1 MEPRRDQRSS
11 LCLKQRDERF
21 YIEGG
26 VIVMAAELSFVFP
39 DGAEKSFPVGT
50 TGEDIAG
57 SISSGLKKQALAI
70 KLGSVLYDL
79 KRELTHGGNV
89 EIITNK
95 DDEGIEIMR
104 HSTAHLMAQA
114 IKRLYKDVNFGVGP
128 VIEEGFYYDMD
139 LEHSITPDDLPKI
152 EKEMKR
158 IVDEAHEIERLEV
171 SREEAKDMFKG
182 DELKQELIDAI
193 PHDQQVTIY
202 KQGEFADLCRGVHV
216 PSTNKIK
223 AFKLLSISGA
233 YWRGDSNNQQLQRIY
248 GTAFAKQ
255 SQVDEYLKILEER
268 KERDHRKLGKE
279 LDIFT
284 VSQKVGQGLP
294 LWLPKG
300 ATIRR
305 VIERY
310 IVDLEERLGYDHVYT
325 PVLGS
330 VDLYKQSGH
339 WDHYQDDM
347 FPEMKMDN
355 EELVLRPMNCPHH
368 MMVYKNQLYS
378 YRNLPVR
385 IAELGTMHRYEMS
398 GALAGLQRVRA
409 MTLNDAHIFARP
421 DQLKDEFIRVVELVQ
436 KVYEDFG
443 IQDYY
448 FRLSY
453 RDPKDTEKY
462 VDNDAMW
469 DKAQA
474 MLKET
479 MEEMQVEYV
488 EAEGEAAFYG
498 PKLDVQVKTALGK
511 DETLST
517 VQLDFHLPERFD
529 LTYIGEDGKEHRPVV
544 IHRGVVS
551 TMERFVAFLIEEYK
565 GAFPTW
571 LAPEQVRVIP
581 VAPQAHLEYANQ
593 VVDKLR
599 LEGVRVS
606 IDERDEKIGYKI
618 REAQTQKIP
627 FALVLG
633 DNEMN
638 ENAVNVRRYGEKQS
652 ETNSLAEFTSLIKQ
666 EITDKS
672 MHR

>member
-1 MEPRRDQRSS
+1 
-11 LCLKQRDERF
+11 
-21 YIEGG
+21 
-26 VIVMAAELSFVFP
+26 MADLTIIFP
-39 DGAEKSFPVGT
+39 DGAEKQFPVGT
-50 TGEDIAG
+50 TGEDIAA
-57 SISSGLKKQALAI
+57 SISPGLKKQALAI
-70 KLGSVLYDL
+70 RLDGEALDL
-79 KRELTHGGNV
+79 RRELPKGGKI
-89 EIITNK
+89 EIITYR
-95 DDEGIEIMR
+95 DQEGLEIAR
-104 HSTAHLMAQA
+104 HSTAHLLAQA
-114 IKRLYKDVNFGVGP
+114 VKRLYSNVQLGVGP
-128 VIEEGFYYDMD
+128 VIEEGFYYDIDM
-139 LEHSITPDDLPKI
+139 EHSLTPEDLPKI

-158 IVDEAHEIERLEV
+158 IVDENLEIKRVEV
-171 SREEAKDMFKG
+171 SRDEAKARFAEIG
-182 DELKQELIDAI
+182 DELKLELLDAI
-193 PHDQQVTIY
+193 PEDETVTIY
-202 KQGEFADLCRGVHV
+202 EQGEFFDLCRGVHV
-216 PSTNKIK
+216 PSTSKIK

-233 YWRGDSNNQQLQRIY
+233 YWRGDSNNKQLQRIY
-248 GTAFAKQ
+248 GTEFEKK
-255 SQVDEYLKILEER
+255 SQLDEYLRILEER

-279 LDIFT
+279 LGLFT

-305 VIERY
+305 NIERY

-325 PVLGS
+325 PVLGN
-330 VDLYKQSGH
+330 VELYKTSGH
-339 WDHYQDDM
+339 WDHYQEDM
-347 FPEMKMDN
+347 FPPMEMDN

-368 MMVYKNQLYS
+368 MMVFKNQLWS

-385 IAELGTMHRYEMS
+385 IAELGTMHRHEMS

-421 DQLKDEFIRVVELVQ
+421 DQLKEEFIRVVELVQ
-436 KVYEDFG
+436 KVYKDFG
-443 IQDYY
+443 IEDYY

-453 RDPKDTEKY
+453 RDPEDKEKY

-479 MEEMQVEYV
+479 MEDMKLEYV

-571 LAPEQVRVIP
+571 LAPVQAKIIP
-581 VAPQAHLEYANQ
+581 ISLQAHLDYSKEIEE
-593 VVDKLR
+593 KLR
-599 LEGVRVS
+599 QEGIRVELDS
-606 IDERDEKIGYKI
+606 RDEKLGYKI

-633 DNEMN
+633 DKEMEAN
-638 ENAVNVRRYGEKQS
+638 SVNYRRYS
-652 ETNSLAEFTSLIKQ
+652 EQNTETLPFDQFVDFIKAEIDQK
-666 EITDKS
+666 K
-672 MHR
+672 

>member
-1 MEPRRDQRSS
+1 MNA
-11 LCLKQRDERF
+11 
-21 YIEGG
+21 
-26 VIVMAAELSFVFP
+26 MAEELTFIFP
-39 DGAEKSFPVGT
+39 DGAEKNFPEGT
-50 TGEDIAG
+50 NGEDIAA

-70 KLGSVLYDL
+70 KLDGVPYDL
-79 KRELTHGGNV
+79 RRPLVHGGSI
-89 EIITNK
+89 EIITSK
-95 DDEGIEIMR
+95 DDEGIDIMR

-114 IKRLYKDVNFGVGP
+114 IRRLYKDVNFGVGP

-139 LEHSITPDDLPKI
+139 MEHSITPEDLPKI

-158 IVDEAHEIERLEV
+158 IIDEALEIERMEV
-171 SREEAKDMFKG
+171 SRDEAKQMFKS
-182 DELKQELIDAI
+182 DPLKLELIDAI
-193 PHDQQVTIY
+193 PENEQVTIY
-202 KQGEFADLCRGVHV
+202 KQGEFFDLCRGVHV

-233 YWRGDSNNQQLQRIY
+233 YWRGDSNNKQLQRIY
-248 GTAFAKQ
+248 GTAFPKQ
-255 SQVDEYLKILEER
+255 SQVDDYLKLLEER

-305 VIERY
+305 IIERY

-330 VDLYKQSGH
+330 VDLYKTSGH
-339 WDHYQDDM
+339 WDHYQEDM
-347 FPEMKMDN
+347 FPAMTMDN

-443 IQDYY
+443 INDYY

-453 RDPKDTEKY
+453 RDPEDKEKY

-469 DKAQA
+469 EKAQA

-479 MEEMQVEYV
+479 MEDMQVDYV

-529 LTYIGEDGKEHRPVV
+529 LTYIGEDGQHHRPVV

-571 LAPEQVRVIP
+571 LAPVQVKVIP
-581 VAPQAHLEYANQ
+581 VSPKAHLDYAKQ
-593 VVDKLR
+593 VADKLR
-599 LEGVRVS
+599 LDGVRVAV
-606 IDERDEKIGYKI
+606 DERDEKIGYKI

-633 DNEMN
+633 DHEVNDH
-638 ENAVNVRRYGEKQS
+638 AVNIRRYGEK
-652 ETNSLAEFTSLIKQ
+652 ETETVSLEAFIAMIKQ
-666 EITDKS
+666 EIDNKVLHKTSK
-672 MHR
+672 

>member
-1 MEPRRDQRSS
+1 
-11 LCLKQRDERF
+11 
-21 YIEGG
+21 
-26 VIVMAAELSFVFP
+26 MAEEINIIFP
-39 DGAEKSFPVGT
+39 DGAEKKFAAGI

-57 SISSGLKKQALAI
+57 SISSGLKKQAVAI
-70 KLGSVLYDL
+70 KLDGELVDL
-79 KRELTHGGNV
+79 KRELHHGGKI
-89 EIITNK
+89 EIVTYKNE
-95 DDEGIEIMR
+95 EGIEVMR

-114 IKRLYKDVNFGVGP
+114 IKRLYGDVNFGVGP
-128 VIEEGFYYDMD
+128 VIEEGFYYDVEMD
-139 LEHSITPDDLPKI
+139 HSITPEDLPKI

-158 IVDEAHEIERLEV
+158 IVDESLEIERIEV
-171 SREEAKDMFKG
+171 SRDEAKGMFK
-182 DELKQELIDAI
+182 DDHLKQELVDAI
-193 PHDQQVTIY
+193 PEGEQVTIY
-202 KQGEFADLCRGVHV
+202 KQGEFFDLCRGIHV
-216 PSTNKIK
+216 PATNKIK

-248 GTAFAKQ
+248 GTAFEKQ
-255 SQVDEYLKILEER
+255 GQVDEYLQILEER

-279 LDIFT
+279 LEIFT

-305 VIERY
+305 NIERY

-330 VDLYKQSGH
+330 VDLYKTSGH

-347 FPEMKMDN
+347 FPVMEMDN

-443 IQDYY
+443 IKDYY

-453 RDPKDTEKY
+453 RDPEDKEKY

-469 DKAQA
+469 EKAQA

-479 MEEMQVEYV
+479 MEEMNVEYV

-517 VQLDFHLPERFD
+517 VQLDFHLPEQFD

-571 LAPEQVRVIP
+571 LAPVQVKVIP
-581 VAPQAHLEYANQ
+581 VSPQVHLDYAKK
-593 VVDKLR
+593 VADELR

-606 IDERDEKIGYKI
+606 LDERDEKIGYKI
-618 REAQTQKIP
+618 REAQTQKVP

-633 DNEMN
+633 DNEIN
-638 ENAVNVRRYGEKQS
+638 EGAVNVRRYGEKESNTLSFDTFKQMIKD
-652 ETNSLAEFTSLIKQ
+652 EIAEKKLYK
-666 EITDKS
+666 K
-672 MHR
+672 

>member
-1 MEPRRDQRSS
+1 
-11 LCLKQRDERF
+11 
-21 YIEGG
+21 
-26 VIVMAAELSFVFP
+26 MAENIAITFP
-39 DGAEKSFPVGT
+39 DGAVKQFPKEI
-50 TGEDIAG
+50 TGEKIAG
-57 SISSGLKKQALAI
+57 SISTGLKKQALAI
-70 KLGSVLYDL
+70 KLDGKLFDL
-79 KRELTHGGNV
+79 RRELVSGGKI
-89 EIITNK
+89 EIITYK
-95 DDEGIEIMR
+95 QKEGIEIVR

-114 IKRLYKDVNFGVGP
+114 IRSIYKNVNFGVGP
-128 VIEEGFYYDMD
+128 VIDEGFYYDMD
-139 LEHSITPDDLPKI
+139 MEHTLTPEDLPKI

-158 IVDEAHEIERLEV
+158 IVDENLEIKRLEV
-171 SREEAKDMFKG
+171 SRNEAKKMFREIG
-182 DELKQELIDAI
+182 DPLKLELIDAI
-193 PHDQQVTIY
+193 PEDEQVTIY
-202 KQGEFADLCRGVHV
+202 QQGEFFDLCRGVHV
-216 PSTNKIK
+216 PSTSKIK

-248 GTAFAKQ
+248 GTAFEKQ
-255 SQVDEYLKILEER
+255 DQVDEYLHLLEER

-305 VIERY
+305 NIERY

-330 VDLYKQSGH
+330 VELYKTSGH
-339 WDHYQDDM
+339 WAHYKDDN
-347 FPEMKMDN
+347 FPTLEMDN
-355 EELVLRPMNCPHH
+355 EELMLRPMNCPHH
-368 MMVYKNQLYS
+368 MMIYKNKLWS
-378 YRNLPVR
+378 YRQLPVR
-385 IAELGTMHRYEMS
+385 IAELGMMHRHEMS

-421 DQLKDEFIRVVELVQ
+421 DQLKDEFTRVVDLVQ
-436 KVYEDFG
+436 RVYKDFG
-443 IQDYY
+443 INDYY

-453 RDPKDTEKY
+453 RDPEDKEKY
-462 VDNDAMW
+462 IDNDAMW
-469 DKAQA
+469 EKAQS

-479 MEEMQVEYV
+479 MDEMDLDYV

-551 TMERFVAFLIEEYK
+551 TMERFVAFLLEEYK
-565 GAFPTW
+565 GAFPAW
-571 LAPEQVRVIP
+571 LAPVQVKVIP
-581 VAPQAHLEYANQ
+581 ISVQAHLDYAKS
-593 VVDKLR
+593 VADKLR
-599 LEGVRVS
+599 LAGVRIE

-618 REAQTQKIP
+618 REAQTQKVP

-633 DNEMN
+633 DKEA
-638 ENAVNVRRYGEKQS
+638 ESGSVNARRYGEKES
-652 ETNSLAEFTSLIKQ
+652 ETLTYDDFEALIKK
-666 EITDKS
+666 EIEEKI
-672 MHR
+672 MRK

>member
-1 MEPRRDQRSS
+1 MAKEI
-11 LCLKQRDERF
+11 
-21 YIEGG
+21 YIQ
-26 VIVMAAELSFVFP
+26 FP
-39 DGAEKSFPVGT
+39 DGTEKPFPSST
-50 TGEDIAG
+50 TGEAIAA
-57 SISSGLKKQALAI
+57 SISPGLKKQALAI
-70 KLGSVLYDL
+70 KLDGELVDL
-79 KRELTHGGNV
+79 RRELSQGGKI
-89 EIITNK
+89 EIITYK
-95 DDEGIEIMR
+95 DQEGIEVMR

-114 IKRLYKDVNFGVGP
+114 IKRLYKNVQFGVGP

-139 LEHSITPDDLPKI
+139 MEHVLTPEDLPKI
-152 EKEMKR
+152 EKEMQRIIDESLEIKR
-158 IVDEAHEIERLEV
+158 IEV
-171 SREEAKDMFKG
+171 SREEAKRMFTEIG
-182 DELKQELIDAI
+182 DDLKLELIDAI
-193 PHDQQVTIY
+193 PGDEQVTIY
-202 KQGEFADLCRGVHV
+202 QQGEFFDLCRGIHV
-216 PSTNKIK
+216 PSTSKIK

-233 YWRGDSNNQQLQRIY
+233 YWRGDSENQQLQRIY
-248 GTAFAKQ
+248 GTAFEKKAE
-255 SQVDEYLKILEER
+255 VDEYLHLLQER

-284 VSQKVGQGLP
+284 ISQKVGQGLP

-305 VIERY
+305 MIERY

-330 VDLYKQSGH
+330 VELYKTSGH
-339 WDHYQDDM
+339 LDHYNEDM
-347 FPEMKMDN
+347 FPIMEMDN
-355 EELVLRPMNCPHH
+355 EDLVLRPMNCPHH

-398 GALAGLQRVRA
+398 GALAGLQRVRG

-421 DQLKDEFIRVVELVQ
+421 DQLKEEFIRVVELVQ

-443 IQDYY
+443 IKDYY

-453 RDPKDTEKY
+453 RDPEDKEKY
-462 VDNDAMW
+462 IDNDEMW
-469 DKAQA
+469 EKAQS

-479 MEEMQVEYV
+479 MEDMQVDYV

-517 VQLDFHLPERFD
+517 VQLDYQLPERFD

-571 LAPEQVRVIP
+571 LAPVQAKVIP
-581 VAPQAHLEYANQ
+581 VSPQAHLDNAKR
-593 VVDKLR
+593 VADRLR
-599 LEGVRVS
+599 LEGIRVEV
-606 IDERDEKIGYKI
+606 DERDEKIGYKI
-618 REAQTQKIP
+618 REAQTQKVP
-627 FALVLG
+627 FSLVLG
-633 DNEMN
+633 DKEM
-638 ENAVNVRRYGEKQS
+638 EEDAVNVRRYGEKQS
-652 ETNSLAEFTSLIKQ
+652 ETISYDDFVALIKSEMEHKTLQ
-666 EITDKS
+666 KKS
-672 MHR
+672 KDQA